1 MEEEFDAQERA
12 NIEVLLCELKALRKN
27 GCSICGAV
35 ICGHEALM
43 SLTMG
48 FKDAPKCWS
57 CLAGGMAFEREALRD
72 HILTHIK
79 SRLCFHEG
87 WLWANREEGFEPDKR
102 PGCLWAVE
110 TADGNGQ
117 TQALP
122 ESQGTSMLDSDSRQY
137 DAEWDAGDMACGDLV
152 LELRLRLKAVTPGQ
166 VLKVVARDSGAEK
179 DLPAWCRMNGHALV
193 DSRHPVYLIKRKTV

>member
-1 MEEEFDAQERA
+1 MEEELDAQEQA
-12 NIEVLLCELKALRKN
+12 NIEALLCELKALQKN

-48 FKDAPKCWS
+48 FKDAPKCCS

-72 HILTHIK
+72 HILNHIRN
-79 SRLCFHEG
+79 RLCFHEG
-87 WLWANREEGFEPDKR
+87 WMWANREEGFEPDEH
-102 PGCLWAVE
+102 PGCLWSVDS
-110 TADGNGQ
+110 ADSSG
-117 TQALP
+117 LP
-122 ESQGTSMLDSDSRQY
+122 QSLSESRGTMMLDSDSSHY

-152 LELRLRLKAVTPGQ
+152 LELRLRLQAVDAGQ

-179 DLPAWCRMNGHALV
+179 DLPAWCRMTGHTLV
-193 DSRHPVYLIKRKTV
+193 DSRHPVYFIKRKTV